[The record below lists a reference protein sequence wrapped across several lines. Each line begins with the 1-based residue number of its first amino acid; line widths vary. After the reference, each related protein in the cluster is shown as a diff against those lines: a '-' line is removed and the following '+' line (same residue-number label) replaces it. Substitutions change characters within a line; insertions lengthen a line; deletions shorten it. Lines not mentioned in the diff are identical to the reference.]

1 MRLLLQILCLCWL
14 FPPLITGQFSDNFSD
29 GDLTDNPSWQGDA
42 ANFKVNDIGQLQL
55 EAAEAGSSILYIP
68 ISVQADFV
76 WEFDLSLNFAPSDN
90 NNGRVYFLIDNT
102 DLTMASGYYVEVGEN
117 LAEDRLKFFRL
128 DNGVPVLL
136 AEAETGAMATKPAD
150 VSLKVERVEGL
161 WTIST
166 DYEKQGFPV
175 EELNFFDDIYE
186 FQTEGFFLI
195 ETKYTSSNAD
205 EIFFDNL
212 VGEIFVP
219 DTEGPKLIG
228 YENIGQTQLVL
239 SFDETILSSSLNDIL
254 INSDPI
260 NTVQE
265 VEIFGSVGNEI
276 LVTFTDPFL
285 SGPEYKVTVE
295 NLRDEN
301 NNLME
306 VGSISFVLPVSPSVG
321 DLVIN
326 EVLFDPMT
334 GGVDFIEIINISD
347 KILELDGMILANKAK
362 EDNEKNIEGSFIL
375 KPMEIIAITKDTLEL
390 KADYSPI
397 SSARLAEMAIPTLN
411 ADEGNVSL
419 LLSDQT
425 LIDSFDY
432 NEDHHLA
439 LLDETKGVSLE
450 RIFPSSP
457 TSPEN
462 FTSGVK
468 STNYATPGYQN
479 ANFRE
484 DVGIKEEVLTLES
497 DVFSPNADGDMDQLI
512 MFIDLPDV
520 GYLSTIRIFN
530 INGQLIKTIQNN
542 QITGKE
548 DVARWDGLM
557 EDGGNA
563 AIGHYVVHFQ
573 AFKTSGETIEI
584 RKHIKLLD
592 FI

>member
-1 MRLLLQILCLCWL
+1 MRILLQILCLCWL

-29 GDLTDNPSWQGDA
+29 GDLTDNPTWQGDA

-55 EAAEAGSSILYIP
+55 DAAEAGASILYIP

-90 NNGRVYFLIDNT
+90 NNGKVYFLIDNT
-102 DLTMASGYYVEVGEN
+102 DLTMASGYYVEIGEN

-128 DNGVPVLL
+128 DNGIPVLL

-186 FQTEGFFLI
+186 FQTDGFFLI

-219 DTEGPKLIG
+219 DTEGPKLID
-228 YENIGQTQLVL
+228 YENIGQTQIVF
-239 SFDETILSSSLNDIL
+239 SFDEAILVSSLNDIV
-254 INSDPI
+254 ISSDPT

-276 LVTFTDPFL
+276 LVTFTDPFI
-285 SGPEYKVTVE
+285 SGPEYTVTVE

-301 NNLME
+301 SNLME

-326 EVLFDPMT
+326 EILFDPMT

-347 KILELDGMILANKAK
+347 KILELDGLILANKDK
-362 EDNEKNIEGSFIL
+362 DDNEKNIEGSFIL
-375 KPMEIIAITKDTLEL
+375 KPMGIIAITKDTLEL

-397 SSARLAEMAIPTLN
+397 PSAKLAELAIPTLN

-419 LLSDQT
+419 LLPDQT
-425 LIDSFDY
+425 VIDSFDY

-484 DVGIKEEVLTLES
+484 DIGIKEEVLTLES

-530 INGQLIKTIQNN
+530 INGQLIKILQNN

-592 FI
+592 FL